1 MHNRIMIDINIILP
15 LIWVFIKFVKGIR
28 IYGRPRG
35 RKKKQWESDIIL
47 RVKIKETGTHHPK
60 MNCIPVYHVMLPFFY
75 DGCEAGD
82 YYSGAEYRCGGKH
95 PHSSSE
101 KRIIRTSRL
110 SVKSSDWVYPKNC
123 VNEQGSAKR
132 E

>member
-1 MHNRIMIDINIILP
+1 MEDRVDA
-15 LIWVFIKFVKGIR
+15 R
-28 IYGRPRG
+28 
-35 RKKKQWESDIIL
+35 KKQWESDIIL

-82 YYSGAEYRCGGKH
+82 YYSGAEYRCGGKD

-101 KRIIRTSRL
+101 KRIIRTSHL
-110 SVKSSDWVYPKNC
+110 LVKSSDYLDLVPAIGFEPMTLR
-123 VNEQGSAKR
+123 V
-132 E
+132 